1 MTTSPVAQVKV
12 QSRQGD
18 RLWAAVGDET
28 ISTTACKA
36 RSEHPSS
43 EFNVSNPSCGTQVAV
58 SHVFDPFVLQL
69 LPCR

>member
-43 EFNVSNPSCGTQVAV
+43 EFNVGTQVAV
-58 SHVFDPFVLQL
+58 SRVFDPFVLQL
-69 LPCR
+69 LPGR